1 MAVKDTDIEKESGS
15 GWEKFLMISI
25 PIVFTV
31 VLLGVLLTLFNV
43 DIRNNMLELAN
54 KIPVVKDWVPD
65 PVLDPEKEKLDE
77 SEKQVESA
85 EATIEKLKSQVAAK
99 ETELQAA
106 KEATTT
112 EAKKA
117 SDLQAKLDEAEEAA
131 ETAAAETAA
140 AEVPESESDYQKQIK
155 DLAKMYADMSPSKA
169 APILQNMT
177 NEEMVLLL
185 SAMQSTARTK
195 VLEKMD
201 PKTAADV
208 TMMMKD
214 AKPSGDLALDALQSR
229 LKKETAATTT
239 TSTTNSKNLDK
250 TQLSQTFSSMS
261 ASSGAKLLLETY
273 KLSPD
278 KTLTILN
285 SVDDATRSQLLEN
298 MSTENSAET
307 AKILNRLM
315 GNK

>member
-1 MAVKDTDIEKESGS
+1 MAVKDTDIEKESGG

-43 DIRNNMLELAN
+43 DIRNNMLEVAN

-117 SDLQAKLDEAEEAA
+117 SDLQAKLDEAEKAAEAA
-131 ETAAAETAA
+131 AASNSET
-140 AEVPESESDYQKQIK
+140 ESDYQKQIK

-185 SAMQSTARTK
+185 SSMQSTARTK

-239 TSTTNSKNLDK
+239 TSTSNSKNLDK

>member
-1 MAVKDTDIEKESGS
+1 MAVKDTDIEKESGG

-54 KIPVVKDWVPD
+54 KVPVVKDWVPD

-99 ETELQAA
+99 ETELQTA
-106 KEATTT
+106 KEAAST

-117 SDLQAKLDEAEEAA
+117 SDLQAKLDEAEKAA
-131 ETAAAETAA
+131 EAAA

>member
-106 KEATTT
+106 KEAATT

-117 SDLQAKLDEAEEAA
+117 SDLQAKLDETEKAA
-131 ETAAAETAA
+131 EAAA
-140 AEVPESESDYQKQIK
+140 AEVPESESNYQKQIK

>member
-1 MAVKDTDIEKESGS
+1 MALKDEELEKESGS

-43 DIRNNMLELAN
+43 DVRNNLLELAN
-54 KIPVVKDWVPD
+54 KVPIVKDWVPD
-65 PVLDPEKEKLDE
+65 PKLDPEKEKLE
-77 SEKQVESA
+77 NSEKQVESA
-85 EATIEKLKSQVAAK
+85 EATIEKLKSEVAQK

-106 KEATTT
+106 KEATAT
-112 EAKKA
+112 ETQKA
-117 SDLQAKLDEAEEAA
+117 SELQKKLDEVSKAAEEAA
-131 ETAAAETAA
+131 TSA
-140 AEVPESESDYQKQIK
+140 PEEESDYQKQIK
-155 DLAKMYADMSPSKA
+155 SLAKMYAAMSPSKA

-177 NEEMVLLL
+177 NEEMVLML
-185 SAMQSTARTK
+185 SSMQSSAQTK
-195 VLEKMD
+195 ILEKMD

-229 LKKETAATTT
+229 LKKEQSASQTTTATT
-239 TSTTNSKNLDK
+239 SKNLDK
-250 TQLSQTFSSMS
+250 SQLSQTFSTMS
-261 ASSGAKLLLETY
+261 ASNAATLLLETY

-285 SVDDATRSQLLEN
+285 SVDDATRSRLLES
-298 MSTENSAET
+298 MSSADSAET

>member
-1 MAVKDTDIEKESGS
+1 MAVRDTEDMEKESSG

-43 DIRNNMLELAN
+43 DIRNNLLDFAN
-54 KIPVVKDWVPD
+54 KIPVVKDWVPE
-65 PVLDPEKEKLDE
+65 PVLDPEKEKLE
-77 SEKQVESA
+77 KSEKQVESA
-85 EATIEKLKSQVAAK
+85 EATIEKLKSQIAAK
-99 ETELQAA
+99 DTELQAA
-106 KEATTT
+106 KDATAT
-112 EAKKA
+112 ETQKA
-117 SDLQAKLDEAEEAA
+117 SNLQKKLDEAEQAA
-131 ETAAAETAA
+131 ETAAQAT
-140 AEVPESESDYQKQIK
+140 PESESDYQKQIK

-185 SAMQSTARTK
+185 SAMQSTPRTR

-214 AKPSGDLALDALQSR
+214 AKPSGDLAIDALQSR
-229 LKKETAATTT
+229 LNKEATTTAAATTT
-239 TSTTNSKNLDK
+239 SKNLDK
-250 TQLSQTFSSMS
+250 NQLSQTFASMS

-298 MSTENSAET
+298 MSTENSVET

>member
-1 MAVKDTDIEKESGS
+1 
-15 GWEKFLMISI
+15 MISI

-43 DIRNNMLELAN
+43 DIRNNLLEVAN

-65 PVLDPEKEKLDE
+65 PVLDPEKKKLEK
-77 SEKQVESA
+77 SEQQVESA
-85 EATIEKLKSQVAAK
+85 EATIEKLKAQVNAK
-99 ETELQAA
+99 ETELKAA
-106 KEATTT
+106 QEATTT

-117 SDLQAKLDEAEEAA
+117 TDLQKKLDDAEKAV
-131 ETAAAETAA
+131 ETAATTTPET
-140 AEVPESESDYQKQIK
+140 ESDYQKQIK

-185 SAMQSTARTK
+185 SAMQSAARTK

-229 LKKETAATTT
+229 LKKETATTST
-239 TSTTNSKNLDK
+239 ASTTNSKNLDK
-250 TQLSQTFSSMS
+250 NQLSQTFASMS

-298 MSTENSAET
+298 MSTENSVET
-307 AKILNRLM
+307 AKILNKLM

>member
-1 MAVKDTDIEKESGS
+1 MAVKDDSDMEKESGG

-43 DIRNNMLELAN
+43 DIRNNLFEFAN
-54 KIPVVKDWVPD
+54 KIPVVKEWVPD
-65 PVLDPEKEKLDE
+65 PVLDPEKEKLE
-77 SEKQVESA
+77 KSEQQVESA
-85 EATIEKLKSQVAAK
+85 EATIEKLKSQVTAK
-99 ETELQAA
+99 ETELKAA
-106 KEATTT
+106 QEATTT

-117 SDLQAKLDEAEEAA
+117 TDLQKKLDDAEKAA
-131 ETAAAETAA
+131 ETATAA
-140 AEVPESESDYQKQIK
+140 TPETESDYQKQIK

-185 SAMQSTARTK
+185 NAMQSTARTK

-229 LKKETAATTT
+229 LKKETTATSTASTTT
-239 TSTTNSKNLDK
+239 SKNLDK
-250 TQLSQTFSSMS
+250 NQLSQTFASMS

-298 MSTENSAET
+298 MSSEDSVET

>member
-1 MAVKDTDIEKESGS
+1 MAVKDTDMEKESSG

-43 DIRNNMLELAN
+43 DIRNNLLEVAN
-54 KIPVVKDWVPD
+54 KIPIVKDWVPD
-65 PVLDPEKEKLDE
+65 PVLDPEKKKLEK
-77 SEKQVESA
+77 SEQQVESA
-85 EATIEKLKSQVAAK
+85 EATIDKLKAQVSEK
-99 ETELQAA
+99 ETELKAA
-106 KEATTT
+106 KDATTT

-117 SDLQAKLDEAEEAA
+117 SDLQKKLDDAEKAA
-131 ETAAAETAA
+131 ETAAQNPET
-140 AEVPESESDYQKQIK
+140 ESDYQKQIK

-185 SAMQSTARTK
+185 SVMQSAARTK

-201 PKTAADV
+201 PKIAADV

-229 LKKETAATTT
+229 LKKETAT
-239 TSTTNSKNLDK
+239 TSTATTTNSKNLDK
-250 TQLSQTFSSMS
+250 NQLSQTFASMS

-298 MSTENSAET
+298 MSTENSVET
-307 AKILNRLM
+307 AKILNKLM

>member
-1 MAVKDTDIEKESGS
+1 MAVKDTDMEKESSG

-43 DIRNNMLELAN
+43 DIRNNLLEVAN

-65 PVLDPEKEKLDE
+65 PVLDPEKKKLEK
-77 SEKQVESA
+77 SEQQVESA
-85 EATIEKLKSQVAAK
+85 EATIDKLKAQVSEK
-99 ETELQAA
+99 ETELKAA
-106 KEATTT
+106 KDATTT

-117 SDLQAKLDEAEEAA
+117 SDLQKKLDDAEKAA
-131 ETAAAETAA
+131 ESAAQNPET
-140 AEVPESESDYQKQIK
+140 ESDYQKQIK
-155 DLAKMYADMSPSKA
+155 DLAKMYANMSPSKA
-169 APILQNMT
+169 APIMQNMT

-185 SAMQSTARTK
+185 SAMQSAARTK

-229 LKKETAATTT
+229 LKKETATTST
-239 TSTTNSKNLDK
+239 ASTTNSKNLDK
-250 TQLSQTFSSMS
+250 NQLSQTFASMS

-298 MSTENSAET
+298 MSTENSVET
-307 AKILNRLM
+307 AKILNKLM

>member
-1 MAVKDTDIEKESGS
+1 MAVKDDSDMEKESGG

-43 DIRNNMLELAN
+43 DIRNNLFEFAN
-54 KIPVVKDWVPD
+54 KIPVVKEWVPD
-65 PVLDPEKEKLDE
+65 PVLDPEKEKLE
-77 SEKQVESA
+77 KSEQQVESA
-85 EATIEKLKSQVAAK
+85 EATIEKLKSQVTAK
-99 ETELQAA
+99 ETELKAA
-106 KEATTT
+106 QEATTT

-117 SDLQAKLDEAEEAA
+117 TDLQKKLDDAEKAA
-131 ETAAAETAA
+131 ETATAA
-140 AEVPESESDYQKQIK
+140 TPETESDYQKQIK

-185 SAMQSTARTK
+185 NAMQSSARTK

-229 LKKETAATTT
+229 LNKETAATSTASTT
-239 TSTTNSKNLDK
+239 TSKNLDK
-250 TQLSQTFSSMS
+250 NQLSQTFASMS

-298 MSTENSAET
+298 MSSEDSVET
-307 AKILNRLM
+307 AKILNKLM

>member
-1 MAVKDTDIEKESGS
+1 MAVKDTDMEKESSG

-43 DIRNNMLELAN
+43 DIRNNLLEVAN

-65 PVLDPEKEKLDE
+65 PVLDPEKKKLEK
-77 SEKQVESA
+77 SEQQVESA
-85 EATIEKLKSQVAAK
+85 EATIDKLKAQVSEK
-99 ETELQAA
+99 ETELKAA
-106 KEATTT
+106 KDATTT

-117 SDLQAKLDEAEEAA
+117 SELQKKLDDAEKAA
-131 ETAAAETAA
+131 ETAAQNPET
-140 AEVPESESDYQKQIK
+140 ESDYQKQIK

-185 SAMQSTARTK
+185 SAMQSAARTK

-229 LKKETAATTT
+229 LKKETTTT
-239 TSTTNSKNLDK
+239 STASTTNSKNLDK
-250 TQLSQTFSSMS
+250 NQLSQTFASMS

-285 SVDDATRSQLLEN
+285 SVDDATRSKLLEN
-298 MSTENSAET
+298 MSTENSVET
-307 AKILNRLM
+307 AKILNKLM

>member
-1 MAVKDTDIEKESGS
+1 MAVKDDSDMEKESGG

-43 DIRNNMLELAN
+43 DIRNNLFEFAN
-54 KIPVVKDWVPD
+54 KIPVVKEWVPD
-65 PVLDPEKEKLDE
+65 PVLDPEKEKLE
-77 SEKQVESA
+77 KSEQQVESA
-85 EATIEKLKSQVAAK
+85 EATIEKLKSQVTAK
-99 ETELQAA
+99 ETELKAA
-106 KEATTT
+106 QEATTT

-117 SDLQAKLDEAEEAA
+117 TDLQKKLDDAEKAA
-131 ETAAAETAA
+131 ETATAA
-140 AEVPESESDYQKQIK
+140 TPETESDYQKQIK

-185 SAMQSTARTK
+185 NAMQSSARTK

-229 LKKETAATTT
+229 LQKETAATSTASTT
-239 TSTTNSKNLDK
+239 TSKNLDK
-250 TQLSQTFSSMS
+250 NQLSQTFASMS

-298 MSTENSAET
+298 MSSEDSVET

>member
-1 MAVKDTDIEKESGS
+1 MAVKDTDMEKESSG

-43 DIRNNMLELAN
+43 DIRNNLLEVAN
-54 KIPVVKDWVPD
+54 KIPVVKNWVPD
-65 PVLDPEKEKLDE
+65 PVLDPEKKKLEK
-77 SEKQVESA
+77 SEQQVESA
-85 EATIEKLKSQVAAK
+85 EATIDKLKAQVSEK
-99 ETELQAA
+99 ETELKAA
-106 KEATTT
+106 KDATTA

-117 SDLQAKLDEAEEAA
+117 SDLQKKLDDAEKAA
-131 ETAAAETAA
+131 ETAAQNPET
-140 AEVPESESDYQKQIK
+140 ESDYQKQIK

-185 SAMQSTARTK
+185 SAMQSAARTK

-229 LKKETAATTT
+229 LKKETATTST
-239 TSTTNSKNLDK
+239 ASTTNSKNLDK
-250 TQLSQTFSSMS
+250 NQLSQTFASMS

-298 MSTENSAET
+298 MSTENSVET
-307 AKILNRLM
+307 AKILNKLM

>member
-1 MAVKDTDIEKESGS
+1 MAVKDTDIEKESGG

-54 KIPVVKDWVPD
+54 KIPVVKNWVPD

-106 KEATTT
+106 KEATTA

-117 SDLQAKLDEAEEAA
+117 SDLQAKLDEAEK
-131 ETAAAETAA
+131 AAETAA
-140 AEVPESESDYQKQIK
+140 AEVPETESDYQKQIK

>member
-1 MAVKDTDIEKESGS
+1 MAVKDTDIEKESGG

-117 SDLQAKLDEAEEAA
+117 SDLQEKLDEAEK
-131 ETAAAETAA
+131 AAETAA

-298 MSTENSAET
+298 MSTEDSAET

>member
-1 MAVKDTDIEKESGS
+1 MAVNDTDIEKESGS

-43 DIRNNMLELAN
+43 DVRNNALELAK
-54 KIPVVKDWVPD
+54 KIPVVKNWVPD
-65 PVLDPEKEKLDE
+65 PVLDPEKEQLEK

-85 EATIEKLKSQVAAK
+85 EATIEKLKSQV
-99 ETELQAA
+99 TA
-106 KEATTT
+106 KEA
-112 EAKKA
+112 ELKAAKDAA
-117 SDLQAKLDEAEEAA
+117 SAETQKTAELQKKLDDANKAA
-131 ETAAAETAA
+131 ETAATAQ
-140 AEVPESESDYQKQIK
+140 PESESDYQKQIK
-155 DLAKMYADMSPSKA
+155 SLAKMYADMSPSKA

-177 NEEMVLLL
+177 NEEMVLMLN
-185 SAMQSTARTK
+185 AMQSTARTK

-208 TMMMKD
+208 SMLMKD

-229 LKKETAATTT
+229 LKKETAEATTT
-239 TSTTNSKNLDK
+239 TSNSKNLDK
-250 TQLSQTFSSMS
+250 NQLSQTFASMS

-273 KLSPD
+273 KISPD

-285 SVDDATRSQLLEN
+285 SVNDATRSQLLEN
-298 MSTENSAET
+298 MSKEDSVAT
-307 AKILNRLM
+307 AKVLNRLM

>member
-1 MAVKDTDIEKESGS
+1 MAVKDTDMEKESSG

-43 DIRNNMLELAN
+43 DIRNNLLEVAN

-65 PVLDPEKEKLDE
+65 PVLDPEKKKLEK
-77 SEKQVESA
+77 SEQQVESA
-85 EATIEKLKSQVAAK
+85 EATIDKLKAQVNAK
-99 ETELQAA
+99 ETELKAA
-106 KEATTT
+106 QEATTT

-117 SDLQAKLDEAEEAA
+117 TDLQKKLDDAEKAA
-131 ETAAAETAA
+131 ETAVQNPET
-140 AEVPESESDYQKQIK
+140 ESDYQKQIK
-155 DLAKMYADMSPSKA
+155 DLAKMYANMSPSKA

-185 SAMQSTARTK
+185 SAMQSAAQTK

-229 LKKETAATTT
+229 LKKETATTST
-239 TSTTNSKNLDK
+239 ASTTNSKNLDK
-250 TQLSQTFSSMS
+250 NQLSQTFASMS

-298 MSTENSAET
+298 MSTENSVET
-307 AKILNRLM
+307 AKILNKLM

>member
-1 MAVKDTDIEKESGS
+1 MAVKDTDLEKESSG
-15 GWEKFLMISI
+15 GWEKFQMISI

-43 DIRNNMLELAN
+43 DIRNNLLEVAN
-54 KIPVVKDWVPD
+54 KVPVVKNWLPD
-65 PVLDPEKEKLDE
+65 PVLDPEKEKLE
-77 SEKQVESA
+77 KSEQQVESA
-85 EATIEKLKSQVAAK
+85 EATIEKLKAQVSAK
-99 ETELQAA
+99 ETELQEA
-106 KEATTT
+106 KNATTT
-112 EAKKA
+112 ETKKA
-117 SDLQAKLDEAEEAA
+117 SELQKKLDEAEKAA
-131 ETAAAETAA
+131 ETAASVTPET
-140 AEVPESESDYQKQIK
+140 ESDYQKQIK

-185 SAMQSTARTK
+185 SAMQSAARTK

-214 AKPSGDLALDALQSR
+214 AKPSGDLALDAIQSR
-229 LKKETAATTT
+229 LKKETATTST
-239 TSTTNSKNLDK
+239 ASTTNSKNLDK
-250 TQLSQTFSSMS
+250 NQLSQTFASMS

-298 MSTENSAET
+298 MSTENSVET
-307 AKILNRLM
+307 AKILNKLM

>member
-1 MAVKDTDIEKESGS
+1 MAVNDTDIEKESGS

-43 DIRNNMLELAN
+43 DVRNNALELAK
-54 KIPVVKDWVPD
+54 KIPVVKNWVPD
-65 PVLDPEKEKLDE
+65 PVLDPEKEQLEK

-85 EATIEKLKSQVAAK
+85 EATIEKLKSQV
-99 ETELQAA
+99 TA
-106 KEATTT
+106 KEA
-112 EAKKA
+112 ELKAAKDAA
-117 SDLQAKLDEAEEAA
+117 SAETQKTAELQKKLDDANKAA
-131 ETAAAETAA
+131 ETVATAQ
-140 AEVPESESDYQKQIK
+140 PESESDYQKQIK
-155 DLAKMYADMSPSKA
+155 SLAKMYADMSPSKA

-177 NEEMVLLL
+177 NEEMVLMLN
-185 SAMQSTARTK
+185 AMQSTARTK

-208 TMMMKD
+208 SMLMKD

-229 LKKETAATTT
+229 LKKETAAASTT
-239 TSTTNSKNLDK
+239 TSNSKNLDK
-250 TQLSQTFSSMS
+250 NQLSQTFASMS

-273 KLSPD
+273 KISPD

-285 SVDDATRSQLLEN
+285 SVNDATRSQLLEN
-298 MSTENSAET
+298 MSKEDSVAT
-307 AKILNRLM
+307 AKVLNRLM

>member
-1 MAVKDTDIEKESGS
+1 MAVKDTDMEKESSG

-43 DIRNNMLELAN
+43 DIRNNLLEVAN

-65 PVLDPEKEKLDE
+65 PVLDPEKKKLEK
-77 SEKQVESA
+77 SEQQVESA
-85 EATIEKLKSQVAAK
+85 EATIDKLKAQVSEK
-99 ETELQAA
+99 ETELKAA
-106 KEATTT
+106 KDATTT

-117 SDLQAKLDEAEEAA
+117 SDLQKKLDDAEKAA
-131 ETAAAETAA
+131 ETAAQNPET
-140 AEVPESESDYQKQIK
+140 ESDYQKQIK
-155 DLAKMYADMSPSKA
+155 DLAKMYAEMSPSKA

-185 SAMQSTARTK
+185 SAMQSAARTK

-229 LKKETAATTT
+229 LKKETATTST
-239 TSTTNSKNLDK
+239 ASTTNSKNLDK
-250 TQLSQTFSSMS
+250 NQLSQTFASMS

-298 MSTENSAET
+298 MSTENSVET
-307 AKILNRLM
+307 AKILNKLM

>member
-106 KEATTT
+106 KEAATT

-117 SDLQAKLDEAEEAA
+117 SDLQAKLDEAEKAA
-131 ETAAAETAA
+131 ETAAV
-140 AEVPESESDYQKQIK
+140 EVPESESDYQKQIK

-239 TSTTNSKNLDK
+239 TTATNSKNLDK